1 MTGASAG
8 GDRDQAFHS
17 VTSSMKHAAKL
28 YQELRGRM
36 LVITN
41 EIGELEA
48 ARCLGLELV
57 AARDQGYDAVDGEG
71 RKVCIRS
78 RIVEDP
84 RNPGPVCINGL
95 RFSGPWDAIVLVL
108 LDPKCELIEIHRAER
123 SELEAAMRRSRNRK
137 PSERPAFAISTF
149 VQCGRKVWPAA

>member
-1 MTGASAG
+1 MRQS
-8 GDRDQAFHS
+8 
-17 VTSSMKHAAKL
+17 AKL

-36 LVITN
+36 WVITN

-48 ARCLGLELV
+48 ARCLGLELIV
-57 AARDQGYDAVDGEG
+57 ERDQGYDAVDSEG

-78 RIVEDP
+78 RIVANP

-95 RFSGPWDAIVLVL
+95 RFSGPWEAIVLVL
-108 LDPKCELIEIHRAER
+108 LDPQCELVEIHRTER
-123 SELEAAMRRSRNRK
+123 SDLEAAMLRSRNRK

-149 VQCGRKVWPAA
+149 VQCGRKVWPVDD